1 MPFRLRKKYKSRY
14 GYELRSARVILLS
27 EIRSTKRANSRNI
40 GKPVEVPEI
49 VYLTIVLVAENLAP
63 VELRGRT
70 LKDEVLVG
78 LLALVTETAVFRR
91 QVLPV

>member
-1 MPFRLRKKYKSRY
+1 MRD
-14 GYELRSARVILLS
+14 V
-27 EIRSTKRANSRNI
+27 

-70 LKDEVLVG
+70 LEDKVLVG
-78 LLALVTETAVFRR
+78 FLALVAEATVFRG